1 MPTVTITIGALL
13 VALGA
18 YAYTGSATRSAM
30 TLIPAFFGIAFVL
43 LGLLARRGDAMRRH
57 AMHAAAA
64 LALVGVVAGI
74 GPLAM
79 GGTNRFPPLM
89 IQATTGMMVLCAV
102 LLALAVR
109 SFITARR
116 ARRAA

>member
-1 MPTVTITIGALL
+1 MSNVVITVGALL

-18 YAYTGSATRSAM
+18 YAYTGSVSRSAM
-30 TLIPAFFGIAFVL
+30 TLIPAIFGAVFIVL
-43 LGLLARRGDAMRRH
+43 GALARKESLRKH
-57 AMHAAAA
+57 AMHGAAAFA
-64 LALVGVVAGI
+64 LLGMVAGV

-109 SFITARR
+109 SFIQARR
-116 ARRAA
+116 ARGQA